1 MPVSTALR
9 QNGSQERPASLTST
23 TSSSGSSRD
32 SHSAMEEPTGSEA
45 SAQNGAG
52 SPRGRHAP
60 NSNNNS
66 SSWLNM
72 KGPLSPFNSRAAAG
86 PAHHKLSYVGR
97 VVREIV
103 ETERMYVQDLRSI
116 VEVSGDA
123 GSPLMWTC
131 LYLRKERSPLHIC
144 LRTFFPW
151 SGGEASEPFPMT
163 PWASLR
169 H

>member
-1 MPVSTALR
+1 
-9 QNGSQERPASLTST
+9 
-23 TSSSGSSRD
+23 
-32 SHSAMEEPTGSEA
+32 MEEPTGSEA

-52 SPRGRHAP
+52 SPRGWHAP

-116 VEVSGDA
+116 VEVSADA
-123 GSPLMWTC
+123 RLPWLTSHVDLFVPEEGKVSLAHLSQDILPMEWWGGLRAVPYDSLGFLTTLSHIGSLG
-131 LYLRKERSPLHIC
+131 S
-144 LRTFFPW
+144 RT
-151 SGGEASEPFPMT
+151 SACVQGRGT
-163 PWASLR
+163 
-169 H
+169 HH